1 MSDQIK
7 YLEYRIKSMEKEI
20 EKLKQII
27 KEQNNYIL
35 GETQNN

>member
-35 GETQNN
+35 GKTQNN